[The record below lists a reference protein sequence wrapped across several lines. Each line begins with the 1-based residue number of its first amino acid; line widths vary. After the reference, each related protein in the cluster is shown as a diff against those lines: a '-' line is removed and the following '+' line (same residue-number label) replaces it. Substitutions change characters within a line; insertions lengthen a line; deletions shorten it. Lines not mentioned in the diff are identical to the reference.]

1 MSLTLD
7 RGLTTPSGRV
17 HSLRGADR
25 PGPCGVPSSLR
36 QMCSRSRC
44 ASMPRQSDRAATA
57 RFKPRFM
64 VLSSNR
70 TTPQVDQATHTEAF
84 ADFAQLLAAGREESA
99 QQPIP
104 AQLLDLNLPAL
115 GATAQPLEN
124 PGQLRRDRRL
134 SFAEKPSR
142 VVDQLDITSQ
152 REARNHAFTRRIQLA
167 TVLNR
172 TEPQRLFQTGRRLR
186 TSNASATG
194 GFQFRGLALSF
205 DMVHSPLD
213 RGVIA
218 GFGSLRDL
226 GGHRIQINVDTD
238 RQQGFFADNRY
249 ALEAALEKR
258 SPRLVLFIREPRQRF
273 LQALHEPAQVLQPL
287 ARIRNPL
294 RVREPPL
301 NPVLGHRYQLTGH
314 AMHGDNEG

>member
-1 MSLTLD
+1 MSPTLD

-17 HSLRGADR
+17 HSLRGANR

-36 QMCSRSRC
+36 QICSRSRC
-44 ASMPRQSDRAATA
+44 ASMPRPSDRAATA
-57 RFKPRFM
+57 RFKPRLM

-104 AQLLDLNLPAL
+104 AQLLDLNLPTL

-152 REARNHAFTRRIQLA
+152 REAENHAFTGRIQLA

-186 TSNASATG
+186 ASNAAATG
-194 GFQFRGLALSF
+194 GFQCRSLALSF

-226 GGHRIQINVDTD
+226 GGHRIQINDSRESTD
-238 RQQGFFADNRY
+238 GHRKDSRKF
-249 ALEAALEKR
+249 LE
-258 SPRLVLFIREPRQRF
+258 P
-273 LQALHEPAQVLQPL
+273 VLQPL
-287 ARIRNPL
+287 LAIVVCFTQQERAANAARYAVIPGGKRDIDQL
-294 RVREPPL
+294 GSSDRHRESPGG
-301 NPVLGHRYQLTGH
+301 VYQYCTSYQ
-314 AMHGDNEG
+314 